1 MVDELRVCYT
11 DGHIGHY
18 DINANSSRDVTKS
31 FFWDI
36 ECSSIE
42 RNGVSNCLFIHNQH
56 RISIDLN
63 TATFNVNGLC
73 FKLSSSESDGWRRSL
88 VFYRTVVYDGRE
100 KTTIA
105 YNIGYKVYQENGESV
120 TEVLKICDI

>member
-1 MVDELRVCYT
+1 MDELCVHYA
-11 DGHIGHY
+11 DGYIGHY
-18 DINANSSRDVTKS
+18 DINATSDKDATKS

-42 RNGVSNCLFIHNQH
+42 RCGINRCLFIHNQH

-63 TATFNVNGLC
+63 TAVFDVNGLC
-73 FKLSSSESDGWRRSL
+73 FKLSNIEDSGYHRNL
-88 VFYRTVVYDGRE
+88 VFYRTVVYDGR
-100 KTTIA
+100 KNTTIT

-120 TEVLKICDI
+120 IKVLKICDI